1 MNIATEIKK
10 RRSDL
15 GISQAE
21 LGERVGVSQGK
32 IGDWERGTQSPSYE
46 SILKLS
52 SALGPFTIDSQGQP
66 NPTTNQQAENTDDHN
81 GE

>member
-10 RRSDL
+10 RRWDL

-46 SILKLS
+46 SIEKL
-52 SALGPFTIDSQGQP
+52 AAVLGPITI
-66 NPTTNQQAENTDDHN
+66 
-81 GE
+81 GEERSKTSNSPPADEP